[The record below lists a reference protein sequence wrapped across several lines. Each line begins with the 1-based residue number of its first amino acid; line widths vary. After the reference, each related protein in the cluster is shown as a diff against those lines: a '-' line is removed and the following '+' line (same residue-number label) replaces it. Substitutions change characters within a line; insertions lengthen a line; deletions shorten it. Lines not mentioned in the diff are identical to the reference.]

1 MVTMIISQVTNGNVQ
16 CLEVVQMY
24 NNFLVFHLATKVAK
38 HYAQVQLF
46 RNKKIKRKIKER
58 E

>member
-16 CLEVVQMY
+16 CLEVVKMY

-38 HYAQVQLF
+38 HYAQGQPF